1 MGPSFLFFVFPLI
14 FWVLWFIYDWQG
26 VSSFA
31 MLGALPYNRKSPSLS
46 KSVFGKKER
55 GMC

>member
-31 MLGALPYNRKSPSLS
+31 MLGALPYTENHLLFQSL
-46 KSVFGKKER
+46 FGKKER